1 MLLYKQ
7 KKSLP
12 IADKDAMLYYI
23 CSKEAG
29 GDCSVI
35 VPRHLP
41 SNILVDYSCIHCYLD
56 NDDAGYKATQRII
69 NAYTCLTI
77 DESHRYSNYKDV
89 NDVINGITKLA

>member
-1 MLLYKQ
+1 
-7 KKSLP
+7 
-12 IADKDAMLYYI
+12 MLYIDLCVEEYCDYI
-23 CSKEAG
+23 VLN
-29 GDCSVI
+29 SV
-35 VPRHLP
+35 
-41 SNILVDYSCIHCYLD
+41 SNIKLLLPFLVDYSCIHCYLD